1 MKKKLLATLL
11 AVSVTASL
19 AGCGSSDSASAP
31 AADSTA
37 DSADAS
43 ATDAAEAPADA
54 AAPSGDTIT
63 LGVIGPMTG
72 SLAVYGTHV
81 SNGAELNRGLSGN
94 NASGRPVGIRI
105 ITVGDHQSASR
116 HGVKRC
122 FGSGGWRPE
131 YQISGQAV
139 TFLNGCNLIV
149 FQDKC

>member
-81 SNGAELNRGLSGN
+81 SNGAELAVEQINEAGGIN
-94 NASGRPVGIRI
+94 VGGKSYTI
-105 ITVGDHQSASR
+105 
-116 HGVKRC
+116 
-122 FGSGGWRPE
+122 
-131 YQISGQAV
+131 V
-139 TFLNGCNLIV
+139 T
-149 FQDKC
+149 